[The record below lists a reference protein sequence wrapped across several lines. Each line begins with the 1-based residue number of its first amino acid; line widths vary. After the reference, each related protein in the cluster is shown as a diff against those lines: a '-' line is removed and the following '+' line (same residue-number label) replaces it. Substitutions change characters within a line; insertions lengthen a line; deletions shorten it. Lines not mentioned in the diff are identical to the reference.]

1 MSSKTTVGMLVIGA
15 VSAMAALEGWQ
26 QWRAGAPE
34 FAQPVARI
42 SAPASQ
48 TNENAMPFA
57 GRLARQRLSGEV
69 IGEPFGAREAP
80 RVTVPAP
87 PPVAPVAAPFP
98 YRYAGQLGL
107 DDGKKRVYLIKGN
120 DLVLI
125 NVGDVLDGVFKVTA
139 ISEDSLEVLH
149 VPTAIATQMQF
160 SAMVADA
167 PGTGTASQPAVR
179 ASYTPPAASGS
190 RGDVGPGTAGSRP
203 DETPAPFVGS
213 GIGGAPVAPAVS
225 GPGPA
230 PLAGTSSAAVTTSD
244 AVTTG
249 TVPTGRLG
257 SSGPTAGATPL
268 GVAPSGS
275 GSMPMLPAPVG
286 VMRTLPPPTGRLGI

>member
-1 MSSKTTVGMLVIGA
+1 MLVIGA
-15 VSAMAALEGWQ
+15 VSAVAALEAWQ
-26 QWRAGAPE
+26 QWREGAPAL
-34 FAQPVARI
+34 AQPVTRVF
-42 SAPASQ
+42 APVSQ
-48 TNENAMPFA
+48 TNESAMPFA

-69 IGEPFGAREAP
+69 VGEPFGAREAP
-80 RVTVPAP
+80 RATVAAP

-98 YRYAGQLGL
+98 YRYAGQLDL

-167 PGTGTASQPAVR
+167 PGTGTASQASVQ
-179 ASYTPPAASGS
+179 ASYTPQATSGAPS
-190 RGDVGPGTAGSRP
+190 GPGQGAAGLRP
-203 DETPAPFVGS
+203 GETPAPFVGS
-213 GIGGAPVAPAVS
+213 GIGGAPVIPTA
-225 GPGPA
+225 PGPA
-230 PLAGTSSAAVTTSD
+230 SAASAGAGVAAVTTGS
-244 AVTTG
+244 
-249 TVPTGRLG
+249 VPTGRLG
-257 SSGPTAGATPL
+257 SPGPTAGATPL